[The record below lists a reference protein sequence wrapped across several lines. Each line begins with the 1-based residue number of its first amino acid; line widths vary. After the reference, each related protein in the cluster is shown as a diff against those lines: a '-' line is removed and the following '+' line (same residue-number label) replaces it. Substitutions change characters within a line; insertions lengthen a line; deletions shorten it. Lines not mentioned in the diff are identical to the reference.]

1 MAIEQERLLA
11 LIEYAQK
18 SAAMTGKPTTNVSSH
33 FFCRHENGISKLPG
47 IHLNVSTEDSGDEL
61 WLVVNRLHE
70 QKPPEVT
77 SILLQAWIDLTNN
90 PAKEPVLK
98 TYIENQKLV
107 ELGLMPSPRSYVENN
122 ESKPFD
128 SKGLI
133 YLNAYELSDD
143 VETQLD
149 IYIKN
154 RWLPWSIEEKV
165 RRESSL
171 YKALFTLKQQLE
183 GSIIESQLELVWGTG
198 IVVWKM
204 GDISVSYP
212 LVTRLVEISFNE
224 MTMDIEIRPRDVDA
238 RLELEIYSSA
248 DNQGVTDL
256 ERISKEYFSHANQTF
271 SPFDPTTFKFLLNSA
286 VTYLDSQ
293 GVYWPNEISSED
305 RSLPKP
311 EAGLKMTD
319 TWVVFARPR
328 STSVYIQD
336 LERLKQRIAEEN
348 IVLPEAIAC
357 VVTNPS
363 NENSDIELPSF
374 RGLSNI
380 DGSGAGESQGTS
392 ASADLFFPKAYNEEQ
407 VRIIQMLECSP
418 GVIVQGPPGT
428 GKTHTI
434 SNIICHSLAL
444 GKRVL
449 VTSMR
454 DPALGVLR
462 EHLPEDI
469 RPLAISLLS
478 SEQEGM
484 KQFEFAVGKIAAEV
498 QRIDRVSLGRE
509 ISQLETHID
518 GLHGRIANLDRAI
531 TKLAVSNLS
540 KLVID
545 GEAIDPQEAAKELV
559 REHGNFDWVEDELTI
574 EPEYT
579 PRFTESHVA
588 ALRGARRYLGID
600 IDYLGKKLPEASAFP
615 DSRDLLR
622 VHQDLTQLSKLKAA
636 IDEGSVPP
644 LADSS
649 KETYQLATSLTE
661 SISNLKQ
668 LKNQLNQ
675 SGHGWFKS
683 LRTKLKNGHSKDMYQ
698 MFEALSEEIDSAIE
712 IRRSFLEKPVEVPQD
727 IDQDHEIVQSLHNLA
742 CGKSP
747 FGLVG
752 ILGKGAQKK
761 KLQAMRLL
769 SATPNGDADWAHIF
783 EYVKYLKHLRA
794 LVTRWNVIASEVS
807 IPILPTNDPVHFKL
821 VEEALGVFRLTKK
834 LVEVE
839 QKLDEKAKVVLPS
852 WNHGSETT
860 DNEEL
865 LQSFESILT
874 HHLTRNRLAETW
886 ALKERFQEITAG
898 CNGRIVERINTFCA
912 EILGNRQVP
921 DGQMQSEWTSL
932 MKELRRLHGLTSY
945 LKTVED
951 TCSLI
956 RDSGAPK
963 WALKLESYP
972 VTQTV
977 DEFLP
982 GAWAQAW
989 RLRRLSTYLDS
1000 IDVRKDLQNLSVVR
1014 SEAETD
1020 LARAYQDVVSKRTWH
1035 KLASNA
1041 TPTVRQALAA
1051 FSNAISKIGKG
1062 TGKRAVRYRQDARLA
1077 AAQANSAIPCW
1088 IMPHYR
1094 VSESLPPEL
1103 GVFDLVI
1110 IDEASQSD
1118 LTALPA
1124 ILRAKK
1130 VLIVGDDK
1138 QVSPEGVGIEEDKIR
1153 NLMTRFLGGQVE
1165 TFRAQMTPERSI
1177 YDLCKVVFAEYSVML
1192 KEHFRCVSP
1201 IIEYSK
1207 REFYNN
1213 ELKPL
1218 RLPSASERLDPPLID
1233 VFVEDGFTHKTDN
1246 TNHAEARF
1254 IVDEILAICADPKM
1268 NKRSIGVVSLL
1279 GDKQALKIWHMLED
1293 ELGPE
1298 QIEKFKIACG
1308 DARTFQGKE
1317 KDIMFLSMVVA
1328 PNSTITALSRDTF
1341 SQRFN
1346 VAASR
1351 ARDRMYLVR
1360 SAGLEDL
1367 SDKDKLRRGL
1377 ITHFV
1382 HPFAQDDQRVD
1393 DLRELC
1399 ESPFERDVYDELTGR
1414 GYRVIPQ
1421 VRVGDFRIDMVVE
1434 GHHDARLAVECDG
1447 DRYHG
1452 PDRWDADIN
1461 RQRILERA
1469 GWTFWRCFASAFV
1482 MHRKDVLQDLVNTLS
1497 KRGIEPIGA
1506 ENAPRSVYTE
1516 FRTYSLSKYQDQP
1529 LEFEDETFDSSE
1541 MEVSLLPRSGEVS
1554 SVLQKPLGSEVKMD
1568 FTFHKNESINPAEKL
1583 MEDVEVIWVG
1593 RNGNPIEDSEK
1604 LVVQVGDHITYIDLS
1619 DPEVKNHVQI
1629 VSGQDNFEAG
1639 IINETRPLAQALLD
1653 MAEDDEVELSVPG
1666 RPIHSLKILRIVK
1679 ERRV

>member
-1 MAIEQERLLA
+1 MVIEQERLLA

-18 SAAMTGKPTTNVSSH
+18 SAAMSSKPTFNVTSH
-33 FFCRHENGISKLPG
+33 FFCRHENGVAKLPG
-47 IHLNVSTEDSGDEL
+47 VHFNVSSEDSGDEI

-70 QKPPEVT
+70 QKPPDVT
-77 SILLQAWIDLTNN
+77 SVLLQAWIELTNN
-90 PAKEPVLK
+90 PSKEPLLK
-98 TYIENQKLV
+98 THIEIQKLV
-107 ELGLMPSPRSYVENN
+107 ELGLIPLPESYNKNSVSE
-122 ESKPFD
+122 PFD
-128 SKGLI
+128 SKDI
-133 YLNAYELSDD
+133 IFFDAYELSDD

-165 RRESSL
+165 RRESISL

-224 MTMDIEIRPRDVDA
+224 MTMDIEIRPRDIDA

-256 ERISKEYFSHANQTF
+256 ERISKEYFSRANQTF
-271 SPFDPTTFKFLLNSA
+271 SPFDPTTFEFLLNSA

-336 LERLKQRIAEEN
+336 LERLKQRITEEN

-374 RGLSNI
+374 RGLSNV
-380 DGSGAGESQGTS
+380 DGSGAGKSQGTS

-418 GVIVQGPPGT
+418 GVVVQGPPGT

-531 TKLAVSNLS
+531 TKSAVSNLS

-600 IDYLGKKLPEASAFP
+600 IDYLGKKLPEASTFP

-622 VHQDLTQLSKLKAA
+622 VHQDLAQLSKLKAA

-649 KETYQLATSLTE
+649 KETFQLAASLAE
-661 SISNLKQ
+661 LISNMKP
-668 LKNQLNQ
+668 LKNQLHQ

-712 IRRSFLEKPVEVPQD
+712 IRRRFLEKPVEVPHD
-727 IDQDHEIVQSLHNLA
+727 IDQDHELVQGLYNLA

-747 FGLVG
+747 FGVVG
-752 ILGKGAQKK
+752 ILGKGDQKK
-761 KLQAMRLL
+761 KLQAIRLL
-769 SATPNGDADWAHIF
+769 SAPPNGNADWAHVF

-794 LVTRWNVIASEVS
+794 LVTRWNVIASEVF
-807 IPILPTNDPVHFKL
+807 ITILPTNDPVHFQL
-821 VEEALGVFRLTKK
+821 AVEALGVFRLTKK
-834 LVEVE
+834 LVAVE
-839 QKLDEKAKVVLPS
+839 QILDEKAKVVLPS

-860 DNEEL
+860 DNEDL
-865 LQSFESILT
+865 LQSFDSILT

-898 CNGRIVERINTFCA
+898 CYGRIVESINKFCA
-912 EILGNRQVP
+912 ETLGNRQVP
-921 DGQMQSEWTSL
+921 DAQMQMEWTAL
-932 MKELRRLHGLTSY
+932 MEELRRLYGLTSY

-951 TCSLI
+951 ICSLI

-963 WALKLESYP
+963 WALKLESDP

-977 DEFLP
+977 DELLP
-982 GAWAQAW
+982 GTWTVAW
-989 RLRRLSTYLDS
+989 RLRRLSNYLDS
-1000 IDVRKDLQNLSVVR
+1000 IDVRKDLKHLSVLR
-1014 SEAETD
+1014 SEAEAD

-1051 FSNAISKIGKG
+1051 FSNAIGKIGKG

-1218 RLPSASERLDPPLID
+1218 RLPKASERLDPPLVD

-1254 IVDEILAICADPKM
+1254 IVDEILAICADPM
-1268 NKRSIGVVSLL
+1268 MDKRSIGVVSLL
-1279 GDKQALKIWHMLED
+1279 GEKQALKIWQMLED

-1298 QIEKFKIACG
+1298 LIEKFKIACG

-1317 KDIMFLSMVVA
+1317 RDIMFLSMVVA
-1328 PNSTITALSRDTF
+1328 PNTTITALSRDTF
-1341 SQRFN
+1341 AQRFN

-1360 SAGLEDL
+1360 SAGLENL

-1382 HPFAQDDQRVD
+1382 HPFAQDEQRVD

-1399 ESPFERDVYDELTGR
+1399 ESPFEREVYDELTER

-1452 PDRWDADIN
+1452 PDKWDADMN

-1469 GWTFWRCFASAFV
+1469 GWRFWRCFASTFV
-1482 MHRKDVLQDLVNTLS
+1482 MHREDVLQDLVKALS
-1497 KRGIEPIGA
+1497 ERGIEPIGA

-1516 FRTYSLSKYQDQP
+1516 FRTYSLNKAQAKQS
-1529 LEFEDETFDSSE
+1529 EIEDEVDDMPE
-1541 MEVSLLPRSGEVS
+1541 NEVDVS
-1554 SVLQKPLGSEVKMD
+1554 Y
-1568 FTFHKNESINPAEKL
+1568 AEKPA
-1583 MEDVEVIWVG
+1583 DDASVIWGG
-1593 RNGNPIEDSEK
+1593 RNGKPNDDER
-1604 LVVQVGDHITYIDLS
+1604 LFVQVGDHVTYIDLS
-1619 DPEVKNHVQI
+1619 TPELKTQVQI
-1629 VSGQDNFEAG
+1629 VSGKDNLEAG
-1639 IINETRPLAQALLD
+1639 IINETRPLAQTLLN
-1653 MAEDDEVELSVPG
+1653 MEEDEEVELSVPG
-1666 RPIHSLKILRIVK
+1666 RPIHKLKIVQIK
-1679 ERRV
+1679 KGPH

>member
-18 SAAMTGKPTTNVSSH
+18 SAAMSSKPTSNVTSH
-33 FFCRHENGISKLPG
+33 FFCRHENGIAKLPG
-47 IHLNVSTEDSGDEL
+47 IHLNISAEDSGDEI

-70 QKPPEVT
+70 QKPPDVT
-77 SILLQAWIDLTNN
+77 SIVLQAWIELTNN
-90 PAKEPVLK
+90 PSNEPVLK
-98 TYIENQKLV
+98 THIEIQKLV
-107 ELGLMPSPRSYVENN
+107 ELGLMPSPS
-122 ESKPFD
+122 
-128 SKGLI
+128 
-133 YLNAYELSDD
+133 LNKETIELSDAKDIIFLDAYELRVD
-143 VETQLD
+143 VKTQLD

-165 RRESSL
+165 RRESISL
-171 YKALFTLKQQLE
+171 YKTLFTLKQQLE

-238 RLELEIYSSA
+238 RLELEIYSA
-248 DNQGVTDL
+248 VDNQGVTDL
-256 ERISKEYFSHANQTF
+256 ERIGKEYFSRANQTF
-271 SPFDPTTFKFLLNSA
+271 SPFDSTTFDFLLNSA

-311 EAGLKMTD
+311 EVGLKMTD
-319 TWVVFARPR
+319 TWVIFARPR

-336 LERLKQRIAEEN
+336 LERLKERIAEEN
-348 IVLPEAIAC
+348 IILPEAIASI
-357 VVTNPS
+357 VTNPL
-363 NENSDIELPSF
+363 NEHIDIELPSF
-374 RGLSNI
+374 RGLSNV
-380 DGSGAGESQGTS
+380 DGSGAEGSQGTS

-407 VRIIQMLECSP
+407 VRIIQMLERSP

-484 KQFEFAVGKIAAEV
+484 KQFEFAVAKIAAEV

-518 GLHGRIANLDRAI
+518 GLHGRIANLDRSI

-545 GEAIDPQEAAKELV
+545 EEAIDPQEAAKELV
-559 REHGNFDWVEDELTI
+559 REHGNFDWIEDELTI
-574 EPEYT
+574 EPKHS

-588 ALRGARRYLGID
+588 ALRDARRKLGID

-622 VHQDLTQLSKLKAA
+622 VHQDLSQLSKLKAA

-649 KETYQLATSLTE
+649 KETFQLAASLSE
-661 SISNLKQ
+661 LISNIKP
-668 LKNQLNQ
+668 LKNQLRQ
-675 SGHGWFKS
+675 SGHDWFNT
-683 LRTKLKNGHSKDMYQ
+683 LRTKLKNGHSKDMFQ
-698 MFEALSEEIDSAIE
+698 MFEALAEEIDLAVE
-712 IRRSFLEKPVEVPQD
+712 IRRRFLEKPVEAPHD
-727 IDQDHEIVQSLHNLA
+727 IDQNHELVQALHNLA
-742 CGKSP
+742 GGKSP

-752 ILGKGAQKK
+752 MLGKSDQKK
-761 KLQAMRLL
+761 KLQAIRLL
-769 SATPNGDADWAHIF
+769 SVTPNGSGDWAHIL
-783 EYVKYLKHLRA
+783 EYVKYIKHLRA
-794 LVTRWNVIASEVS
+794 LVTRWNVLSSEVF
-807 IPILPTNDPVHFKL
+807 ITNLPTNEPIHFQL
-821 VEEALGVFRLTKK
+821 AVEALEIFRSTRN
-834 LVEVE
+834 LVAVE
-839 QKLDEKAKVVLPS
+839 RVLDEKAKIVLPS

-860 DNEEL
+860 NNEEL
-865 LQSFESILT
+865 LQSLESILT

-898 CNGRIVERINTFCA
+898 CNGRIVDSINKFCA
-912 EILGNRQVP
+912 ETLGNRQVA
-921 DGQMQSEWTSL
+921 DSQMQAEWTSL
-932 MKELRRLHGLTSY
+932 IEELRRLYGLASY
-945 LKTVED
+945 FKTVEN

-963 WALKLESYP
+963 WALKLEVSP

-977 DEFLP
+977 DELLP
-982 GAWAQAW
+982 GEWASAW
-989 RLRRLSTYLDS
+989 RLRRLSTYLES
-1000 IDVRKDLQNLSVVR
+1000 IDVRKDLKNLSVLR
-1014 SEAETD
+1014 SEAEAD

-1138 QVSPEGVGIEEDKIR
+1138 QVSPEGVGIEEEKIR
-1153 NLMTRFLGGQVE
+1153 NLMTRFLGGQVD

-1218 RLPSASERLDPPLID
+1218 RLPKASERLDPPLVD

-1254 IVDEILAICADPKM
+1254 IVNEILAICADPM
-1268 NKRSIGVVSLL
+1268 MDKRSIGVVSLL
-1279 GDKQALKIWHMLED
+1279 GEKQALKIWHMLED

-1298 QIEKFKIACG
+1298 LIEKFKIACG

-1317 KDIMFLSMVVA
+1317 RDIMFLSMVVA
-1328 PNSTITALSRDTF
+1328 PNTTITALSRDTF
-1341 SQRFN
+1341 AQRFN

-1360 SAGLEDL
+1360 SAGLENL

-1382 HPFAQDDQRVD
+1382 HPFAQDEQRVE

-1399 ESPFERDVYDELTGR
+1399 ESPFEREVYDELTHR

-1421 VRVGDFRIDMVVE
+1421 VKVGDYRIDMVVE

-1452 PDRWDADIN
+1452 PDKWDADMN

-1469 GWTFWRCFASAFV
+1469 GWRFWRCFASTFV
-1482 MHRKDVLQDLVNTLS
+1482 MHKGDVLKDLVNTLS
-1497 KRGIEPIGA
+1497 ERGIEPIGA

-1516 FRTYSLSKYQDQP
+1516 FRTYSVSETQAQQFKAENELDDEYESPEILLQRDKGSSNLSDQ
-1529 LEFEDETFDSSE
+1529 FSSQ
-1541 MEVSLLPRSGEVS
+1541 SQTDHISNNT
-1554 SVLQKPLGSEVKMD
+1554 D
-1568 FTFHKNESINPAEKL
+1568 SINFTEKSAVNL
-1583 MEDVEVIWVG
+1583 EVPQVHDEK
-1593 RNGNPIEDSEK
+1593 PIEYIEP
-1604 LVVQVGDHITYIDLS
+1604 LFVQVGDHVTYIDQTTPDL
-1619 DPEVKNHVQI
+1619 KNHVQI
-1629 VSGQDNFEAG
+1629 VSGQDNFDAG
-1639 IINETRPLAQALLD
+1639 IINENRPLAQTLLD
-1653 MAEDDEVELSVPG
+1653 MAEGDEVELSVPG
-1666 RPIHSLKILRIVK
+1666 RPIHRLKILQIVK
-1679 ERRV
+1679 QRKM